1 MAINRD
7 FIGRTFPP
15 SEPFQIGR
23 ELIRN
28 FATAIKDNNP
38 IYHDVAAARAAGHAD
53 LVAPPTF
60 LITMGFR
67 DRSYMADPTLNL
79 NYAMVVHGEQQFV
92 LNRPIVAGDEVRSQ
106 ATITNIADA
115 GRNEKMTVESKIID
129 ASGET
134 VAVAINTLISRGT
147 AAPKED

>member
-7 FIGRTFPP
+7 FIGRTFPA
-15 SEPFQIGR
+15 SEPYQIGR
-23 ELIRN
+23 EQIRN
-28 FATAIKDNNP
+28 FATAIKDDNP
-38 IYHDVAAARAAGHAD
+38 IYHDAEAARAAGHAD
-53 LVAPPTF
+53 VVAPPTF
-60 LITMGFR
+60 LIALGFR

-92 LNRPIVAGDEVRSQ
+92 LHRPIVAGDEVRSQ

-115 GRNEKMTVESKIID
+115 GRNEKMTVESKIVD

-134 VAVAINTLISRGT
+134 IAITTNTLISRGT

>member
-7 FIGRTFPP
+7 FIGREFPP
-15 SEPFQIGR
+15 SEPYQIGR

-28 FATAIKDNNP
+28 FATAIKDDNP
-38 IYHDVAAARAAGHAD
+38 IYHDVEAARAAGHQD

-60 LITMGFR
+60 LITLGFR

-79 NYAMVVHGEQQFV
+79 NSAMVVHGEQQFV
-92 LNRPIVAGDEVRSQ
+92 LHRPVVAGDEVRSQ

-129 ASGET
+129 AAGET
-134 VAVAINTLISRGT
+134 IAVAINTLISRGT

>member
-7 FIGRTFPP
+7 FIGRTFPA
-15 SEPFQIGR
+15 SEPYQIGR

-38 IYHDVAAARAAGHAD
+38 IYHDVEAARAAGHPD

-67 DRSYMADPTLNL
+67 DRGYMADPTLNL

-92 LNRPIVAGDEVRSQ
+92 LNRPVVAGDEVRSQ

-134 VAVAINTLISRGT
+134 VAIAINTLISRGT